1 MILSFVRQHLS
12 VKISLLLVPLILA
25 GLGGFAWFLIDSRV
39 SVVEDESFRKAKT
52 AAIVGAEG
60 MSHILEELVNSG
72 AFCVD
77 DIFDYDYQKIS
88 DGELAG
94 TKIPKYHTRY
104 DQYLDGLIGHFQD
117 AFLSDES
124 IVFAVLVDINGY
136 LPTHNSRYSQPLT
149 GDDDKDQTG
158 NRTKRIFNDPVGLK
172 AARFEGTSGQ
182 AVLRQTYHRDTGVTM
197 WDVSA
202 PVIVFGRHWGGFR
215 IGLSMERAEAEVL
228 RLKRTIIYASFGF
241 GFLNVILIVGV
252 VRRATIPLKRL
263 TLTARA
269 IADGQHQEQIELQSQ
284 DEIGELVNSFN
295 QMQQSLESTTVS
307 RDFFDRIVNSI
318 HDLLLVVSPTGKIQS
333 INKAVLNVLT
343 RDESKLLGTNV
354 NELLDDKSGS
364 KTWYEQLQQKNQL
377 DGEDVFL
384 LRQSE
389 KALAMSMSASPLY
402 SEHSQV
408 DGYIIIC
415 QDNDRR
421 ICAELEMEK
430 AFDKAFA
437 LNAEL
442 REMNDSLEKKK
453 QELDDAYRKLKASQ
467 SQILQQ
473 EKMAS
478 IGQLA
483 AGVAHEINNPMGFIT
498 SNLQTLGKYID
509 RLNLFI
515 DEQKLVLNENVAAD
529 ELQRLQKHQKRLKVD
544 YILSDGRELIEESL
558 DGAER
563 VKKIVQNLKSFS
575 RVDQAEM
582 AEVSLN
588 DCLESTINIAWNELK
603 YKSEIEKD
611 FGELAPILCHPQQ
624 LNQVFLNILVNAA
637 QAIENQGLVSIS
649 TRQDE
654 KNQYV
659 SIRDDGSGIPAEIQK
674 KIFEPFFTTK
684 DVGEGTGL
692 GMSIS
697 YDIIRSHGGRIDL
710 KSEIGVGT
718 IFTIVLPRRGD
729 GDLEK
734 LDG

>member
-25 GLGGFAWFLIDSRV
+25 GLGGFAWFLIDSRAA
-39 SVVEDESFRKAKT
+39 VVEDENFRRAKT

-72 AFCVD
+72 VFSKEE
-77 DIFDYDYQKIS
+77 IFDQDYQKITG
-88 DGELAG
+88 GELAD

-104 DQYLDGLIGHFQD
+104 DQYLDGLIKHFQD

-124 IVFAVLVDINGY
+124 IVFAVLVDTNGY

-172 AARFEGTSGQ
+172 AARFERTSGQ

-228 RLKRTIIYASFGF
+228 RLKRTIIYASSGF
-241 GFLNVILIVGV
+241 GFLTVLLIVGV

-263 TLTARA
+263 TLATRA

-295 QMQQSLESTTVS
+295 QMQRSLENTTVS

-318 HDLLLVVSPTGKIQS
+318 HDLLLVVSPTGEIQR
-333 INKAVLNVLT
+333 INKAVLNVLSS
-343 RDESKLLGTNV
+343 DESKLLGTNV
-354 NELLDDKSGS
+354 NELFDDKAGG
-364 KTWYEQLQQKNQL
+364 KNWAKQLQQKNQL
-377 DGEDVFL
+377 DAEDVFL
-384 LRQSE
+384 LRQSG

-421 ICAELEMEK
+421 IRAELEMEK
-430 AFDKAFA
+430 AFDNAFA

-442 REMNDSLEKKK
+442 RDMNDSVEKKN

-515 DEQKLVLNENVAAD
+515 NEQKLVLNEKAASD
-529 ELQRLQKHQKRLKVD
+529 ELQLLQEQQKKLKVD
-544 YILSDGRELIEESL
+544 YILADGRELIEESL
-558 DGAER
+558 DGAGR

-575 RVDQAEM
+575 RVDLAEM
-582 AEVSLN
+582 AEVCLN
-588 DCLESTINIAWNELK
+588 DCLESTISIAWNELK
-603 YKSEIEKD
+603 YKSELEKD
-611 FGELAPILCHPQQ
+611 FGELAPIPCHPQQ
-624 LNQVFLNILVNAA
+624 LNQVFLNILINAA
-637 QAIENQGLVSIS
+637 QAIEKQGTIRIS

-654 KNQYV
+654 NNQYV
-659 SIRDDGSGIPAEIQK
+659 SISDDGSGIPEDIQK

-684 DVGEGTGL
+684 DVGKGTGL

-697 YDIIRSHGGRIDL
+697 YDIIHSHGGRIDL
-710 KSEIGVGT
+710 ESEIGIGT
-718 IFTIVLPRRGD
+718 TFTIVLPRHAV